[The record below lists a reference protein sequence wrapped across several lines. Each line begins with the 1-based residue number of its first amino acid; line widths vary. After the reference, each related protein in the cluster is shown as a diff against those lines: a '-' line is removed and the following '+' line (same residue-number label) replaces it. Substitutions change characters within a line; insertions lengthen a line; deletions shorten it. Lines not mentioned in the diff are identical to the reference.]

1 MTNSTSFNSP
11 RAADK
16 ACFEDEAVGMDFII
30 GGSTTY
36 EEDGNQRLSVGA
48 PYPGAAAS
56 QTMLGDGQTAAAGLF
71 MNVQEEQDRATI
83 QRQQ

>member
-1 MTNSTSFNSP
+1 MSFNSP
-11 RAADK
+11 RAADR
-16 ACFEDEAVGMDFII
+16 ACYEDDAVGMDYII
-30 GGSTTY
+30 GGSTTF

-71 MNVQEEQDRATI
+71 MNAQEEQDRGATI
-83 QRQQ
+83 RRQQL